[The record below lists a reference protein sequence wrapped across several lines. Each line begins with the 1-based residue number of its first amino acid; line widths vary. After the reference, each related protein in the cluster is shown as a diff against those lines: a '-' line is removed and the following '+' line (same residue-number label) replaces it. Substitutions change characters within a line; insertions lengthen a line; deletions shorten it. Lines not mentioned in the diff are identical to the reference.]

1 MAGYTRQDLANN
13 ISNGNVIDAD
23 DLDNEFNAIDAAFN
37 NTTGHTHDGT
47 AENGSPITV
56 IGPVQDIVA
65 TSTLLRPK
73 TTNVF
78 SLGTDALRYKD
89 LFLEGN
95 ADVDGTFN
103 VQGAATLQS
112 TLAVTGNT
120 TISGD
125 LTVDGDATIAGNLT
139 FGDAATDTV
148 SFAADVTSNII
159 PAADDTYDLGAVG
172 SEWRDLYID
181 GTANIDTAA
190 VDTANVGTLA
200 VSGNGT
206 VTGDLTVSGSINA
219 TVLGT
224 ASTADTLTTAR
235 TITLGGDVSGAANF
249 DGSSNITITTVIADD
264 SHNHT
269 IANIDGLQ
277 AELDSKSA
285 TLSALGVTS
294 NIAELNIL
302 DGVIATTAELNTLD
316 GITATTAELN
326 TLDGITATTAE
337 LNFVDGVT
345 SNIQTQLDAKLSS
358 VDLSSY
364 TGDVN
369 ITGDLT
375 ITSTNAV
382 TIPVGTTAQRPAAS
396 TGMLRYNSTEAQF
409 EGYNGAEWGTIG
421 GGGLETQEAT
431 TASTTQ
437 ATIANYATADFK
449 AVEVTVL
456 ADDGTD
462 RTITKLLVVHDGTTA
477 VATQYGEVNTGS
489 TVATF
494 DVDIS
499 GGNVRLLATASSS
512 TSTDYTTKAVTF

>member
-37 NTTGHTHDGT
+37 NTTGHKHDGT

-73 TTNVF
+73 TTNVV

-95 ADVDGTFN
+95 ADVDGTLN
-103 VQGAATLQS
+103 AEGAATLQS

-120 TISGD
+120 TISGN

-148 SFAADVTSNII
+148 SFAADVTSNIL
-159 PAADDTYDLGAVG
+159 PATDDTYDLGAVG
-172 SEWRDLYID
+172 AEWRNLYID

-200 VSGNGT
+200 VSNNAT
-206 VTGDLTVSGSINA
+206 VTGSLTVTGGINA
-219 TVLGT
+219 TVTGT

-235 TITLGGDVSGAANF
+235 TIALAGDVSGAANF

-302 DGVIATTAELNTLD
+302 DGVIATTAELNILDGVTATTAELNTLDGATLSTAELNTLD

-364 TGDVN
+364 TGDVDIDGELVVTSYN
-369 ITGDLT
+369 ETYQAVSSSGGSTTINCEAGNVFSHTLSENTTFTFSNPPANGTAYGFSLKITQDASASGYTVTWPTAVDWSDGDAPTL
-375 ITSTNAV
+375 TSTASAV
-382 TIPVGTTAQRPAAS
+382 DQFVFYTHDGGTTWYGFTA
-396 TGMLRYNSTEAQF
+396 
-409 EGYNGAEWGTIG
+409 
-421 GGGLETQEAT
+421 GL
-431 TASTTQ
+431 
-437 ATIANYATADFK
+437 N
-449 AVEVTVL
+449 L
-456 ADDGTD
+456 G
-462 RTITKLLVVHDGTTA
+462 
-477 VATQYGEVNTGS
+477 
-489 TVATF
+489 
-494 DVDIS
+494 
-499 GGNVRLLATASSS
+499 
-512 TSTDYTTKAVTF
+512 